1 MAASAQDVIDV
12 LRSID
17 GHLQRMAAM
26 LTQIMNAIP
35 KQTLVAN
42 DADLD
47 SQWGDPIVR
56 AKDPRDWSKESQIG
70 KPFSEC
76 PPEYLD
82 LVAARL
88 DYFAERAEAEGTL
101 TSTGKPVAP
110 YNRRDAARA
119 RGWAAR
125 LRNGWK
131 APEQSETGFPSDA
144 NWTDTDDVAF

>member
-1 MAASAQDVIDV
+1 MPATAQDVVDV

-101 TSTGKPVAP
+101 TTTGKPVAP
-110 YNRRDAARA
+110 FNRRDAARA

-125 LRNGWK
+125 LRNGW
-131 APEQSETGFPSDA
+131 APPAETGFPSDA
-144 NWTDTDDVAF
+144 PMADEDIAF